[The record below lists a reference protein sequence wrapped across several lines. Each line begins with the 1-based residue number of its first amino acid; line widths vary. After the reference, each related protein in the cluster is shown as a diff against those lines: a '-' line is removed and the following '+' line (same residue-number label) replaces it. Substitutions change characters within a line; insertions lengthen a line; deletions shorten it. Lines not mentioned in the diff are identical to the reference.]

1 MTAPPASS
9 VEPDESNAAEHDE
22 PARPVAGRSL
32 GNLTG
37 IEQVRASCHSFQ
49 LFGAAAGCG
58 LAVLGMLLG
67 ALRLVGASEG
77 GPLQGQGWAR
87 ASIEAAIVLL
97 AFVLAG
103 WAVAGLS
110 RLMTAAILERLERAN
125 DTADRFAVQVVEAV
139 ALLERMTVAMENG
152 GRPAVSRPAPALDRA
167 RAMAE
172 VVRATSAADWDD
184 ATARLNEFETDFPD
198 DPDVPTLKKELADA
212 REKRARD
219 RLAELDAARTVNDT
233 DRVFEIYQDL
243 ATALSEEQRSSLEQD
258 LAKWFLSLIHR
269 RLRTGRVQPDVV
281 QLATR
286 FAEDFATTVEGASVR
301 ASLPTLR
308 RSVGLCP
315 RCAQPYIGVADAC
328 PACLKGAP
336 QTLSTFLEGADGDG
350 FEDGSEDELKY

>member
-1 MTAPPASS
+1 MTDPPASS
-9 VEPDESNAAEHDE
+9 VEPDESKGAEHHE
-22 PARPVAGRSL
+22 PASPVAGRSL
-32 GNLTG
+32 GNITG
-37 IEQVRASCHSFQ
+37 TEQVRAAYHSIS

-67 ALRLVGASEG
+67 ALRLMGASEG
-77 GPLQGQGWAR
+77 GPLQGQGWGR
-87 ASIEAAIVLL
+87 ASVEAAIVLL

-103 WAVAGLS
+103 CAVAALS
-110 RLMTAAILERLERAN
+110 RLMTAAIREHFEGAN
-125 DTADRFAVQVVEAV
+125 HTADRFAVQVAEAV

-152 GRPAVSRPAPALDRA
+152 GRSAVSRPAPALDRA

-198 DPDVPTLKKELADA
+198 DPDLPALKEELANA
-212 REKRARD
+212 RETRARD
-219 RLAELDAARTVNDT
+219 RLAELEAARAVSDT
-233 DRVFEIYQDL
+233 DRVLEIYQDL
-243 ATALSEEQRSSLEQD
+243 APALGDERRSSLEQD

-281 QLATR
+281 QLAAR

-315 RCAQPYIGVADAC
+315 RCAQPYIGLADAC
-328 PACLKGAP
+328 PACLKGAT
-336 QTLSTFLEGADGDG
+336 QTSSTPFFGADA
-350 FEDGSEDELKY
+350 GSEDELEY